1 MVNAL
6 IEVTVSGIGVVAGPV
21 EEDWIL
27 AILGR
32 HCQQDLLKAWMC
44 REGRMSLDIGWSQSR
59 KLPCADVKKIL
70 E

>member
-32 HCQQDLLKAWMC
+32 QCQQDLLKAWMY
-44 REGRMSLDIGWSQSR
+44 REGRNVR
-59 KLPCADVKKIL
+59 
-70 E
+70 